1 MNTLTRRIGS
11 VLAAGLV
18 VLLAGCVSPGGY
30 VGNAGGGYGQPGG
43 SYGQP
48 GTGYPSQYASQLEGT
63 VEGVDARYGRILLRV
78 DDRRTGRSQRQEV
91 RYDRRTRLFY
101 QGREYPVEGLERGDV
116 IRIDLAQSGR
126 DLWAGRIEVVH
137 NIRDRG
143 YGGGHDRG
151 YDDRYG
157 DPYGNPYGGDPY
169 GDPYGSANGQDLRGQ
184 VAFVDRQARVI
195 QLEGSGYGGGMQVR
209 YDSRTTAEH
218 DRRLLRPEDLQRG
231 AVVRIQGRAVGNN
244 GWLAEHIIVERAGG
258 R

>member
-1 MNTLTRRIGS
+1 MNSLTRRIGS

-30 VGNAGGGYGQPGG
+30 LGNTGGYGQPGG
-43 SYGQP
+43 SYGQT

-63 VEGVDARYGRILLRV
+63 VEDVDARYGRILLRV
-78 DDRRTGRSQRQEV
+78 EDRYTGRSERREV

-126 DLWAGRIEVVH
+126 ELWAGTIEVVR
-137 NIRDRG
+137 NIRDRN
-143 YGGGHDRG
+143 YGESYDRG
-151 YDDRYG
+151 YGDRH
-157 DPYGNPYGGDPY
+157 GDPY
-169 GDPYGSANGQDLRGQ
+169 GDPYGGDRYGDPYGGGHGQDLRGQ
-184 VAFVDRQARVI
+184 IAFVDQQARVI
-195 QLEGSGYGGGMQVR
+195 QLDGAGYGGGMQVR

-218 DRRLLRPEDLQRG
+218 DRRLIRPEDLQRG
-231 AVVRIQGRAVGNN
+231 DVVRILGRSLGSNE
-244 GWLAEHIIVERAGG
+244 WLAERIIVERPAG

>member
-1 MNTLTRRIGS
+1 
-11 VLAAGLV
+11 
-18 VLLAGCVSPGGY
+18 
-30 VGNAGGGYGQPGG
+30 
-43 SYGQP
+43 
-48 GTGYPSQYASQLEGT
+48 
-63 VEGVDARYGRILLRV
+63 
-78 DDRRTGRSQRQEV
+78 
-91 RYDRRTRLFY
+91 
-101 QGREYPVEGLERGDV
+101 EGLERGDV

-143 YGGGHDRG
+143 YGGGRDRG
-151 YDDRYG
+151 YDDRY
-157 DPYGNPYGGDPY
+157 GDPY
-169 GDPYGSANGQDLRGQ
+169 GDPYGSANGQELRGQ

-195 QLEGSGYGGGMQVR
+195 RLEGSGNGGGMQVR